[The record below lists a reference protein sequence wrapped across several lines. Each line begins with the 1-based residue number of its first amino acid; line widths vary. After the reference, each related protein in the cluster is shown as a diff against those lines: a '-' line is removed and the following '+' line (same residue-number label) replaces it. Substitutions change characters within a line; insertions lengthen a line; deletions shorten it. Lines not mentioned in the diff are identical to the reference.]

1 MNEMTIL
8 SIAFALDKKSY
19 LGIAESC
26 LVLRLQFKGRDIISI
41 KDLTREE
48 IDYVLEITN
57 AMEPVARSS
66 SDMLRGRILATL
78 FFEPSTRTRLSFEA
92 AMHKLGGSAI
102 GFAEAEIAS
111 VKKGENLAD
120 TIRVV
125 ENYSDI
131 IALRHPLEGA
141 ARLAA
146 EFAEVP
152 IINAGSGAEEHP
164 TQALLDIYTV
174 WRELKRID
182 GLNIA
187 LVGDLRYGRTVH
199 SLAYALSLYDVKL
212 HLVSPESLRMRRE
225 VLDTIKERIKVVE
238 KRTIDEVIPKLDVL
252 YMTRIQKER
261 FPDAAEYAKVKGS
274 YKVDLQ
280 LLENAKKD
288 MVILHPLPRIDEIAA
303 EVDATPHA
311 RYFQQVWNG
320 IVTRMAL
327 LALILGAT
335 S

>member
-1 MNEMTIL
+1 VQTL
-8 SIAFALDKKSY
+8 K
-19 LGIAESC
+19 
-26 LVLRLQFKGRDIISI
+26 FKGRDIISI
-41 KDLTREE
+41 KDFTREE
-48 IDYVLEITN
+48 IDYILKVTS
-57 AMEPVARSS
+57 AMEPVAKNG
-66 SDMLRGRILATL
+66 SDMLRGKMLATL

-92 AMHKLGGSAI
+92 AIHKLGGSAI
-102 GFAEAEIAS
+102 GFAEPEIAS

-120 TIRVV
+120 TVRVV
-125 ENYSDI
+125 ENYADV

-146 EFAEVP
+146 EFADVP

-164 TQALLDIYTV
+164 TQALLDLYTI
-174 WRELKRID
+174 WKELKRID

-212 HLVSPESLRMRRE
+212 NLISPESLRMRRE
-225 VLDTIKERIKVVE
+225 VLDTIKGRIKVLE
-238 KRTIDEVIPKLDVL
+238 KRTIEETLPRLDVL
-252 YMTRIQKER
+252 YVTRIQKER

-274 YKVDLQ
+274 YKVDLK
-280 LLENAKKD
+280 LLEDAKKD
-288 MVILHPLPRIDEIAA
+288 MIVLHPLPRVGEITA

-320 IVTRMAL
+320 IVTRMTL
-327 LALILGAT
+327 LALIMGVT
-335 S
+335 K